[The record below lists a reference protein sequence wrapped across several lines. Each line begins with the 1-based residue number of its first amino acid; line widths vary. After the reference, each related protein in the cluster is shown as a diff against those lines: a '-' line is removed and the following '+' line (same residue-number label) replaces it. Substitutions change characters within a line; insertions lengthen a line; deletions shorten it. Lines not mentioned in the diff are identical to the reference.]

1 MAQPKEREA
10 SHEAA
15 GLEPS
20 AASPQEAKKQPK
32 ISVERVQTGVRM
44 EKRMLKV
51 LKAIAEYNDQ
61 TLGELLEEIVLHAF
75 EGGGAS
81 AFGPKTLERIAKLK
95 EVYGMDYDA
104 HASYRFVEPASQ
116 GT

>member
-1 MAQPKEREA
+1 MAQTKEREA
-10 SHEAA
+10 ARQAA
-15 GLEPS
+15 VAEPS
-20 AASPQEAKKQPK
+20 AATPQEAKKQPK

-75 EGGGAS
+75 EGGGAN

-95 EVYGMDYDA
+95 EVYGMDYDV
-104 HASYRFVEPASQ
+104 HASYRFVEPGGQRA
-116 GT
+116 